1 MNSGYCSCPRGAV
14 CAPCRHKSSVSK
26 LFKRAEFSVVPC
38 DDPYMCAMYHYIAT
52 GTTLEAHM
60 YRKRGDVQSVPDIQ
74 KFIDEKL
81 NRIANDIPNQSLM
94 LDDSA
99 VLLITQDEAEEM
111 EIDNY
116 VDIEEDNEEEMV
128 IANTIKEQYL
138 KAMNDYALKVVSLHE
153 DDPKD
158 PAMLKAMRAMT
169 KTLKKSLK
177 CNKPTFQKQMHLF
190 GKGTAAARITK
201 SGRVIYPNT
210 PAISARKAPGRGPAP
225 LGRPPLPKNGLT
237 IVGPSTSG
245 MQPPIIAMSDNP
257 PRISLHRPHNFT
269 HNVDNN
275 LPGAR

>member
-1 MNSGYCSCPRGAV
+1 
-14 CAPCRHKSSVSK
+14 
-26 LFKRAEFSVVPC
+26 
-38 DDPYMCAMYHYIAT
+38 MYHYIAT

-60 YRKRGDVQSVPDIQ
+60 YRKRGDAPSVPDIQ

-81 NRIANDIPNQSLM
+81 KRIANDIPNQSLM

-99 VLLITQDEAEEM
+99 VLVITQDEAEEM

-177 CNKPTFQKQMHLF
+177 CNKPTFQKQMYLF

-225 LGRPPLPKNGLT
+225 L
-237 IVGPSTSG
+237 
-245 MQPPIIAMSDNP
+245 
-257 PRISLHRPHNFT
+257 
-269 HNVDNN
+269 VDH
-275 LPGAR
+275 LCQRMDSP